1 VIQGGAL
8 TAEKAGELKY
18 LEAVCKE
25 TLRLM
30 PPTGGG
36 FRIMDTTVEVMG
48 YTFPKVHDTFFL
60 PCYGLTISCRPSPHC
75 F

>member
-1 VIQGGAL
+1 VVRDGAL
-8 TAEKAGELKY
+8 TADKAGQLKY

-36 FRIMDTTVEVMG
+36 FRIMDTTEKARSLILMLINL
-48 YTFPKVHDTFFL
+48 HA
-60 PCYGLTISCRPSPHC
+60 H
-75 F
+75 